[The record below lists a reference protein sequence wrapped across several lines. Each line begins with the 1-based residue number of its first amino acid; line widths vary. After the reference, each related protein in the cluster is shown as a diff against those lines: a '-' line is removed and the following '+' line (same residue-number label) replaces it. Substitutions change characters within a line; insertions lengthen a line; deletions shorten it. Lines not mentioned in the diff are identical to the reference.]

1 MAVWA
6 AAAELQANL
15 APSATVVNLLDTV
28 KGIKKSEPDNNI
40 FLTPDEEKRNVEL
53 GRKANSFLDLQSI
66 GAYALAN
73 YWTSRSAS
81 DRKAFVTLFGEVLEK
96 IAFTNTSKFLGD
108 LEVKVGKEKVLK
120 DKAMVYTSIDH
131 EKEGRVDIDFKLH
144 QAENGAWVV
153 EDILLDGVSLVR
165 NLRTQCLKIIRD
177 NSFEELMSRM
187 RKKIVELDS
196 SDIKDITG
204 RD

>member
-6 AAAELQANL
+6 TAAELQANL

-28 KGIKKSEPDNNI
+28 KGIKKPEPDNNI

-53 GRKANSFLDLQSI
+53 GRKANSFLDLQYI
-66 GAYALAN
+66 GAYALSN
-73 YWTSRSAS
+73 YWTARSAS
-81 DRKAFVTLFGEVLEK
+81 DRKAFVTLFGELLQK

-144 QAENGAWVV
+144 QADNGAWVV
-153 EDILLDGVSLVR
+153 EDVLLDGVSLVR
-165 NLRTQCLKIIRD
+165 NLRTQCLKIIRE
-177 NSFEELMSRM
+177 NSFEELMGRM
-187 RKKIVELDS
+187 RKRIVELDS

-204 RD
+204 KD